1 LGYEAH
7 NGSVDQS
14 VGGKLREARTRRK
27 LSLAD
32 VEEATKIRGRYLQAI
47 ENDEWDQLPG
57 DTYARAFIRTYGRF
71 LGLDGERLA
80 EEQRQGRGA
89 ARPGERLPRV
99 DPRPRP
105 VPRRRRS
112 AGGGPAVPPRLVAAF
127 VIALVVAALLVV
139 GLSTGGGSNGGTT
152 QSGAQRSQGKS
163 GAGQPRGHRQKPAPA
178 GHSLALAAQ
187 GEVWVCLLDGQG
199 KPLVNGVILAP
210 GESEGPFRSG
220 SFSLALG
227 NGAVTMTVDGKQAKI
242 PEPSSPIGFT
252 VRSNGSVRELP
263 EGERPTCA

>member
-1 LGYEAH
+1 M
-7 NGSVDQS
+7 NQS

-32 VEEATKIRGRYLQAI
+32 VEEATKIRGRYLRAI

-80 EEQRQGRGA
+80 EEQRQARGA

-105 VPRRRRS
+105 VARRRRS
-112 AGGGPAVPPRLVAAF
+112 AGGGPAIPPKIVAAF
-127 VIALVVAALLVV
+127 VITLVVAALLVV
-139 GLSTGGGSNGGTT
+139 GLSTGGGSNGGAAKP
-152 QSGAQRSQGKS
+152 SGQKVGGKA
-163 GAGQPRGHRQKPAPA
+163 GAKNGQGHRKKPVPA

-187 GEVWVCLLDGQG
+187 GEVWVCLLDGQD
-199 KPLVNGVILAP
+199 KPLVNGLILAP
-210 GESEGPFRSG
+210 GESVGPFRSG

-252 VRSNGSVRELP
+252 VRSDGSVHELP

>member
-1 LGYEAH
+1 M
-7 NGSVDQS
+7 DDS
-14 VGGKLREARTRRK
+14 VGNKLREARARRK
-27 LSLAD
+27 LSLAE
-32 VEEATKIRGRYLQAI
+32 VEEATKIRGRYLRAI

-57 DTYARAFIRTYGRF
+57 DTYARAFIRTYGRL

-80 EEQRQGRGA
+80 EEQRQARGA

-105 VPRRRRS
+105 VTRRRRR
-112 AGGGPAVPPRLVAAF
+112 AGGAPAVPPKVVAAL
-127 VIALVVAALLVV
+127 VIALVVAALLAV
-139 GLSTGGGSNGGTT
+139 GLSTGGDSNGGAA
-152 QSGAQRSQGKS
+152 QPGAQKTQGKA
-163 GAGQPRGHRQKPAPA
+163 GAGQRQSHRKKPAPA
-178 GHSLALAAQ
+178 GHSLALAAK
-187 GEVWVCLLDGQG
+187 GEVWVCLLDGHG
-199 KPLVNGVILAP
+199 KPLVDGVILAT

-227 NGAVTMTVDGKQAKI
+227 NGAVTMTVDGRQANI

-252 VRSNGSVRELP
+252 VRSDGSVHELP